1 MLTVCTL
8 LVALAQFGQVN
19 TGELRVD
26 VSGPGG
32 APLQAVV
39 RVMSDA
45 TQVQEQ
51 IATDATGTAVVKR
64 LPFGRYHVTVTQS
77 GFSPFDGTVDVESA
91 LPTRLPVRLAV
102 APVTA
107 TVEVRGETL
116 LDTHSAAPVARIGR
130 EALAT
135 RPASLPGRVLPDLV
149 ASQPG
154 WLLEANGVLHPRG
167 SEYQT
172 QYVVDGLP
180 MTDNRSPAFAPE
192 ATGES
197 AQSVAI
203 LTGGYPAEYGR
214 KLGGIVEVVTE
225 QEARRGW
232 HGGMVASGGSFATA
246 DASGTAAYGWSRT
259 EASVTAGAA
268 RTDRYLDPPVE
279 ENFTNHG
286 SMSRFS
292 ARVDHD
298 FSDADRA
305 GAIVRHGAASFL
317 VPNERVQQQAG
328 QRQDRDSSETAGQ
341 YSYQHLSTRAAFDL
355 LGMTRTLD
363 ATLASNP
370 LSTPI
375 IASQDR
381 GFTETYVKATLSTQA
396 GRHEW
401 KAGGDVSLAR
411 AREAFAYDVTDPDA
425 FDDDVPSTFTF
436 ADTRTDREAALFVQ
450 DQWRAGAWTVNAG
463 VRWDIYHFVVDEQ
476 AVSPRLGV
484 AWAPRTGLV
493 LRASYDRAFQ
503 TPAAENLLL
512 ASAPAVDALSDEV
525 VRLAVRPSRGNF
537 FEGGM
542 SKSVAGSLRLDV
554 TGYHRAQT
562 NFADDDVLLNTGVS
576 FPIALDRAVV
586 NGMDVALTMPLNGR
600 WSGSAGYSLMK
611 ATARL
616 PVTGGLLLGDDTGD
630 ALASLGETIPVSQD
644 QRHTL
649 HGRVTYQVTTS
660 AWAALSASYGSGLP
674 FEEFEGTK
682 ADALAQF
689 GPRIVDRVDF
699 ESGRVRPRFSLDAAA
714 GVALRTHPALRL
726 QADVQNLT
734 NRLDVINFAG
744 VFSGTALAPPRSVAV
759 RLSAEF

>member
-1 MLTVCTL
+1 MLKVCAL
-8 LVALAQFGQVN
+8 LIALAQFGQVN
-19 TGELRVD
+19 TGELRIS
-26 VSGPGG
+26 VSGPDGMPMP
-32 APLQAVV
+32 ALV

-51 IATDATGTAVVKR
+51 IATDASGTAVLKR

-77 GFSPFDGTVDVESA
+77 GFSPFNGTVDVESA
-91 LPTRLPVRLAV
+91 LPTRLPVVLAV

-107 TVEVRGETL
+107 AVEVRGDTL

-130 EALAT
+130 DALAT

-180 MTDNRSPAFAPE
+180 MTDNRSPAFAPD
-192 ATGES
+192 AAGES
-197 AQSVAI
+197 AQSIAI
-203 LTGGYPAEYGR
+203 ITGGYPAEYGR

-232 HGGMVASGGSFATA
+232 HGGVSAGGGSFGTA

-286 SMSRFS
+286 STSRIA
-292 ARVDHD
+292 ARLDHD
-298 FSDADRA
+298 FSDADRF
-305 GAIVRHGAASFL
+305 GAIVRHGAASLL

-328 QRQDRDSSETAGQ
+328 QRQDRQSSETAGE
-341 YSYQHLSTRAAFDL
+341 YSYQHLTTRAAFDL
-355 LGMTRTLD
+355 RGMTRTLD

-370 LSTPI
+370 QSTPI
-375 IASQDR
+375 VASQDR
-381 GFTETYVKATLSTQA
+381 GFTETYLKATLGMQA

-401 KAGGDVSLAR
+401 KTGGDVSLAR
-411 AREAFAYDVTDPDA
+411 AREAFAYDVTAPGVFDP
-425 FDDDVPSTFTF
+425 DVPSTFTF
-436 ADTRTDREAALFVQ
+436 ADRRTDREAALFVQ

-463 VRWDIYHFVVDEQ
+463 LRWDTYHFVVDEQ
-476 AVSPRLGV
+476 AVSPRIGV
-484 AWAPRTGLV
+484 AWAPRADLV

-503 TPAAENLLL
+503 TPAEENLLL
-512 ASAPAVDALSDEV
+512 ASSQAVDALSDQV
-525 VRLAVRPSRGNF
+525 VRLPVRPSLGNF
-537 FEGGM
+537 YEGGV
-542 SKSVAGSLRLDV
+542 SKTLAGSLRLDV
-554 TGYHRAQT
+554 TGYHRTET

-576 FPIALDRAVV
+576 FPIALDSAVV
-586 NGMDVALTMPLNGR
+586 NGLDIAVTVPLHGR
-600 WSGSAGYSLMK
+600 WSASAAYSLMK

-630 ALASLGETIPVSQD
+630 ALARVGETIPVSQD

-649 HGRVTYQVTTS
+649 HGRVNYQVTTS
-660 AWAALSASYGSGLP
+660 AWTALSASYGSGLP
-674 FEEFEGTK
+674 FEEFNGTQ

-689 GPRIVDRVDF
+689 GPRIAERVNFD
-699 ESGRVRPRFSLDAAA
+699 SGRVRPRFSLDAAA
-714 GVALRTHPALRL
+714 GVALHARPALRL
-726 QADVQNLT
+726 QVDVQNLT
-734 NRLDVINFAG
+734 NRLDLIDFAG
-744 VFSGTALAPPRSVAV
+744 LFSGTALAPPRSVAV